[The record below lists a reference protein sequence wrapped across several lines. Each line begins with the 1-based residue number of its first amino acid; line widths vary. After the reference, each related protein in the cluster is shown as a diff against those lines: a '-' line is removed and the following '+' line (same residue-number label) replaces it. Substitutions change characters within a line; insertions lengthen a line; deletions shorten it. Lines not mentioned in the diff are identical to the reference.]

1 MLDSLLA
8 RAGTDRRLRP
18 VRRGSAFMQPWRRV
32 VRGRGGQM
40 GFMAKRLLIDAVHP
54 EEIRVAA
61 LDGERLVT
69 VDVDTREGSQL
80 AGNLYVASV
89 ARVEASLQAA
99 FVDFGGERHGFLPYS
114 EIHPDY
120 FQLPEGMEP
129 QSGAADGQ
137 DGEEDGRQAED
148 GAANNGDSGNGDA
161 DNEASRAAPARRGR
175 RRGSYAIQEVIRNRQ
190 VMLVQVHKEPRG
202 DKGAVLTTYVSLAGR
217 YCVLMPNAG
226 RGGGVSRKISAED
239 RKRLREIAGE
249 LDVAPGHG
257 VIIRTAG
264 CARTRPE
271 IKRDYA
277 ALLKQWDEI
286 RERALVAVAPKL
298 IHQESNLMRRAV
310 RDFYDR
316 ETTEILIE
324 GDEAYQEAR
333 RQMRMLTPSHVKNVK
348 QFNKQPRGGT
358 LPQDS
363 PPIFDRFGIE
373 RQLGELFSPRVSL
386 PSGGSIVISP
396 SEALTAIDVN
406 SGRATGERNIEE
418 TAYRTNLEAADAVA
432 RQLRL
437 RDISGLVVIDFI
449 DMVEERNRHAVER
462 RLRDRLRADYS
473 RTQIGRISSFGLL
486 EMSRQRLARSLV
498 EMSTQPC
505 RSCEGAGRARSPVSL
520 GLALLRRV
528 EAESGDNVGRTALV
542 RTSPQVAEFL
552 ANRKREDL
560 GRIEARRGI
569 RIHLRA
575 ATDVTG
581 ADGGIAWH
589 AASWDP
595 IAEALQG
602 VSERAGEGLRERR
615 RRRSRGQDGQRAR
628 GGDSER
634 DGDRRGRRGRRSR
647 SRGGGE
653 AEAAVPAEDGMGD
666 VTETPSRGRRR
677 RHAQEEAADAEP
689 AIQADAPEPAA
700 EEDPGRR
707 RKRGRRGGRRRSEEE
722 AAPDEVA
729 LAGAER
735 EQDSEAEGRGDVKE
749 APSRGRR
756 RRHAQEEAEAE
767 PAIQADA
774 PEPAAEEDPG
784 RRPKRGR
791 RGGRRRSEE
800 EAAPEEAALAG
811 AGRDEDSEAEGRGDV
826 KEAPSRG
833 RRRRHAQEEAEAEP
847 AIQADAPEPAAEE
860 DPGRRPK
867 RTRRGGRRRS
877 EEEVAPEEAALA
889 GAGRDEDSEAEG
901 RGDVKE
907 APSRGRRR
915 RHAQEEAAEAEPAVQ
930 ADAPE
935 PAAEEDPGRR
945 PKRTRRGGRRRSE
958 EEVAPEEAALAG
970 AERDEDF
977 EEEGR
982 GDEDG
987 SPSSGGDAARRRR
1000 RGRRGGRGRARR
1012 RPDAGEAPAEA
1023 GLERE
1028 NVGNGGPP
1036 TDGTPIPGVSVPD
1049 DFGRSE
1055 VYDPI
1060 EGAT

>member
-1 MLDSLLA
+1 
-8 RAGTDRRLRP
+8 
-18 VRRGSAFMQPWRRV
+18 
-32 VRGRGGQM
+32 M

-69 VDVDTREGSQL
+69 VDVDTREGRQL

-316 ETTEILIE
+316 DTAEILIE

-348 QFNKQPRGGT
+348 QFNKQPRGGP

-363 PPIFDRFGIE
+363 PPIFDKFGIE
-373 RQLGELFSPRVSL
+373 RQLGELFLPRVSL

-418 TAYRTNLEAADAVA
+418 TAYRTNLEAADTVA

-552 ANRKREDL
+552 ANHKREDL

-575 ATDVTG
+575 ATDSSG

-589 AASWDP
+589 AANWDP

-602 VSERAGEGLRERR
+602 VSERAGEGTRERR

-634 DGDRRGRRGRRSR
+634 DGDRRGRRGRRGR

-653 AEAAVPAEDGMGD
+653 AEAAVPAEDGAGE

-677 RHAQEEAADAEP
+677 RHAQEEAAEAEP

-722 AAPDEVA
+722 AAPDEAA

-735 EQDSEAEGRGDVKE
+735 DEGVEAEGRGVVKE
-749 APSRGRR
+749 APSRGRKR
-756 RRHAQEEAEAE
+756 RQAQEEVAEAE
-767 PAIQADA
+767 PALQADA
-774 PEPAAEEDPG
+774 PDPAAEDEPG
-784 RRPKRGR
+784 RRRKRSR
-791 RGGRRRSEE
+791 RGE
-800 EAAPEEAALAG
+800 
-811 AGRDEDSEAEGRGDV
+811 
-826 KEAPSRG
+826 
-833 RRRRHAQEEAEAEP
+833 
-847 AIQADAPEPAAEE
+847 
-860 DPGRRPK
+860 
-867 RTRRGGRRRS
+867 RRRS
-877 EEEVAPEEAALA
+877 EEEVAPDEAALA
-889 GAGRDEDSEAEG
+889 GAERDEGVEAEG
-901 RGDVKE
+901 RGVVKE
-907 APSRGRRR
+907 APSRGRKRR
-915 RHAQEEAAEAEPAVQ
+915 QAQEEVAEAEPAVQ
-930 ADAPE
+930 ADAPD
-935 PAAEEDPGRR
+935 PAAEDEPGRR
-945 PKRTRRGGRRRSE
+945 RKRSRRGERRRSE

-970 AERDEDF
+970 AEREEDF
-977 EEEGR
+977 EEEGG

-987 SPSSGGDAARRRR
+987 SPSSGADSARRRR

-1023 GLERE
+1023 GLEHE

-1036 TDGTPIPGVSVPD
+1036 TDGMPIPGVSVPD

>member
-1 MLDSLLA
+1 
-8 RAGTDRRLRP
+8 
-18 VRRGSAFMQPWRRV
+18 
-32 VRGRGGQM
+32 M

-69 VDVDTREGSQL
+69 VDVDTKEGSQL

-120 FQLPEGMEP
+120 FQLPDGAEP
-129 QSGAADGQ
+129 QSAVPDGQ
-137 DGEEDGRQAED
+137 DGEEDGRESED
-148 GAANNGDSGNGDA
+148 GAEGNEDSGNGDGE
-161 DNEASRAAPARRGR
+161 NEASQAAPTRRGR

-202 DKGAVLTTYVSLAGR
+202 DKGAVLTTYISLAGR

-264 CARTRPE
+264 GARTRPE

-286 RERALVAVAPKL
+286 RERALAAVAPKL

-316 ETTEILIE
+316 DTTEILIE

-348 QFNKQPRGGT
+348 QFNKQPRGGA

-363 PPIFDRFGIE
+363 PPIFDKFGIE
-373 RQLGELFSPRVSL
+373 RRLAELFSPRVSL

-418 TAYRTNLEAADAVA
+418 TAYRTNLEAADTVA

-449 DMVEERNRHAVER
+449 DMIEERNRHAVER

-498 EMSTQPC
+498 EISTQPC

-528 EAESGDNVGRTALV
+528 EAESGDNVGRTALIQ
-542 RTSPQVAEFL
+542 TTPEIAEFL
-552 ANRKREDL
+552 ANRKRADL

-575 ATDVTG
+575 LAGASG
-581 ADGGIAWH
+581 ADVVVAWH
-589 AASWDP
+589 AADWDP
-595 IAEALQG
+595 VAESLHG
-602 VSERAGEGLRERR
+602 VSERAGEGARERR

-628 GGDSER
+628 GGDAER
-634 DGDRRGRRGRRSR
+634 DGERRGRRGRRTR
-647 SRGGGE
+647 SRGSGE
-653 AEAAVPAEDGMGD
+653 SEAAVAADDGNGE
-666 VTETPSRGRRR
+666 VTEAPARGRRR
-677 RHAQEEAADAEP
+677 RRAEEEGAEADP

-707 RKRGRRGGRRRSEEE
+707 RRRGRRGGRRRSEEE
-722 AAPDEVA
+722 TAAPQEGAAASAEREEAPDEEGHSDPD
-729 LAGAER
+729 GA
-735 EQDSEAEGRGDVKE
+735 
-749 APSRGRR
+749 
-756 RRHAQEEAEAE
+756 
-767 PAIQADA
+767 
-774 PEPAAEEDPG
+774 
-784 RRPKRGR
+784 
-791 RGGRRRSEE
+791 
-800 EAAPEEAALAG
+800 
-811 AGRDEDSEAEGRGDV
+811 
-826 KEAPSRG
+826 
-833 RRRRHAQEEAEAEP
+833 
-847 AIQADAPEPAAEE
+847 
-860 DPGRRPK
+860 
-867 RTRRGGRRRS
+867 
-877 EEEVAPEEAALA
+877 
-889 GAGRDEDSEAEG
+889 
-901 RGDVKE
+901 
-907 APSRGRRR
+907 
-915 RHAQEEAAEAEPAVQ
+915 
-930 ADAPE
+930 
-935 PAAEEDPGRR
+935 
-945 PKRTRRGGRRRSE
+945 
-958 EEVAPEEAALAG
+958 
-970 AERDEDF
+970 
-977 EEEGR
+977 
-982 GDEDG
+982 
-987 SPSSGGDAARRRR
+987 SPSGGDAARRRR

-1012 RPDAGEAPAEA
+1012 RTDAGEVPAEA
-1023 GLERE
+1023 GLEHD
-1028 NVGNGGPP
+1028 NAGNGEPP
-1036 TDGTPIPGVSVPD
+1036 SDGMPIPGVSVPD
-1049 DFGRSE
+1049 DFAHSE

-1060 EGAT
+1060 EGTT